1 MIDFCMGDLIRFFLC
16 MYIYYKDCI
25 EDWLVRFFTCS
36 FCMEFVEVV
45 LLLTYYEVF
54 IE

>member
-1 MIDFCMGDLIRFFLC
+1 MIDFVMGDLIRFFFC

-25 EDWLVRFFTCS
+25 EDWLVRLFTCF
-36 FCMEFVEVV
+36 FCMEFVEVA
-45 LLLTYYEVF
+45 LLFIYYEVI